1 MSDFKIAVYDLKQAE
16 RFNGKFS
23 KKISNVMDVRKVG
36 TEYAEK
42 YNENFEASGSFYE
55 LNKSEND
62 KFIALAIKKNPK
74 LKVGGDKPI
83 SKMNVEELKGFLTE
97 NEVGFESDAKKD
109 DLIELAKGVEIPETK

>member
-1 MSDFKIAVYDLKQAE
+1 MSDLKIAVYDLKQAE

-36 TEYAEK
+36 TDYAEK

-62 KFIALAIKKNPK
+62 KFIALAKKK
-74 LKVGGDKPI
+74 K
-83 SKMNVEELKGFLTE
+83 E
-97 NEVGFESDAKKD
+97 DAKKN
-109 DLIELAKGVEIPETK
+109 K